1 VAIALSTL
9 LALSVTLSAEPD
21 ALTLGKD
28 AAARIEVRV
37 TGTFGRALRGA
48 KVSLSTN
55 LGNVGDLQPAGDG
68 EFTATFTPPRSR
80 VPAVALLA
88 ADAEVD
94 GDHALGWLALPL
106 AGSDSMTLET
116 KPHAKVQLRIADR
129 DFGPAVANAK
139 GEVQVQVVV
148 PPGVEKATMHVEDP
162 LGNTADRQLDLDP
175 PPFPRLRVLPV
186 GPPQATSGEG
196 LELQAF
202 VVRSDGSPDTDA
214 RVTVSAERG
223 EVDVSRNRRGI
234 VTVSWQ
240 PPRGSSGQTAI
251 ELQAHGERAQ
261 VRASFASSGET
272 PRGGWLRTAGVSAGL
287 IGSAGSTFS
296 GVPGFGGIAEL
307 AVPLQ
312 GTPFEA
318 LLDVGGIAWTR
329 VDEPAPVAVQ
339 GGLSF
344 ATVSAV
350 IDHTCGVTTA
360 GAAYCWG
367 WNQYGQLGD
376 GTTTDRAAPVAV
388 QGGLSFATVS
398 AGDFHT
404 CGLTA
409 AGVAYCWG
417 GNDYGQL
424 GDGTTTKKATP
435 VAVQGG
441 LTFKALN
448 AGGWHTCGI
457 TTDGVVY
464 CWGANSSGT
473 LGDGTTTNRNVPVK
487 VLGQP

>member
-1 VAIALSTL
+1 MAIALSTL

-296 GVPGFGGIAEL
+296 GVPGFDGIAEL

-329 VDEPAPVAVQ
+329 VDEPAPPPFLGRPERAAATGLLTQLGARATRTV
-339 GGLSF
+339 GGIDLHASMLIGLQQ
-344 ATVSAV
+344 TWVSATS
-350 IDHTCGVTTA
+350 IGNPALTRSGSELGVRASAAIGVSWRLGSGRVLLQINTSLTPALA
-360 GAAYCWG
+360 GLENA
-367 WNQYGQLGD
+367 
-376 GTTTDRAAPVAV
+376 
-388 QGGLSFATVS
+388 LS
-398 AGDFHT
+398 
-404 CGLTA
+404 
-409 AGVAYCWG
+409 GVAF
-417 GNDYGQL
+417 Q
-424 GDGTTTKKATP
+424 
-435 VAVQGG
+435 
-441 LTFKALN
+441 
-448 AGGWHTCGI
+448 AGYLW
-457 TTDGVVY
+457 
-464 CWGANSSGT
+464 T
-473 LGDGTTTNRNVPVK
+473 LR
-487 VLGQP
+487 